1 MTVRE
6 LYSMLENK
14 YPRELSAPWDNDGL
28 MCCSDPGA
36 EVKKVLLSLDAT
48 KEAIEYAAKGGF
60 DVLLTHHPMIFRGV
74 RSFVGGEFPAD
85 RVLGALYGKVT
96 VISLHT
102 RLDAADGG
110 VNDALA
116 ASMGFD
122 PASLEKFGDAECPT
136 LGRIATMAEETDVDA
151 LAALVKNVLGAP
163 SVRVTGRGKV
173 RRIAL
178 VGGSG
183 KDLTGPA
190 AAAGADV
197 LVTGESGYNVAEDA
211 AESSFCTV
219 EAGHYHTEAPVLDF
233 LDLFIRTAAPEITT
247 EKFDSCAYRTI

>member
-6 LYSMLENK
+6 FYARLEK
-14 YPRELSAPWDNDGL
+14 RYPRELSAPWDNDGL
-28 MCCSDPGA
+28 MCCADPGA

-48 KEAIEYAAKGGF
+48 AQAVERAAAGDF

-85 RVLGALYGKVT
+85 RVLAALNGKVT

-110 VNDALA
+110 VNDSLA
-116 ASMGFD
+116 AAMGLD
-122 PASLEKFGDAECPT
+122 PSTLEKFGDGECPT
-136 LGRIATMAEETDVDA
+136 LGRIAELPEEKDVDV

-163 SVRVTGRGKV
+163 FVRVTGRGKV
-173 RRIAL
+173 KRIAL

-211 AESSFCTV
+211 AESSLMTV
-219 EAGHYHTEAPVLDF
+219 EAGHYHSEAPVLDS
-233 LDLFIRTAAPEITT
+233 LDLFIRSLDSGIET
-247 EKFDSCAYRTI
+247 EKFCSCAYRTV